1 MSGAWHGG
9 KGSGRR
15 NMSISQ
21 EEYDNRWDHIFSRD
35 LKEDKV
41 EMPGT
46 VGGAKIVLPE
56 DNTGTSKNEYYDVLT
71 TEDALRSNDETR
83 EALQNQK

>member
-15 NMSISQ
+15 TMSISQ
-21 EEYDNRWDHIFSRD
+21 EEWDNRWDNIFSRD
-35 LKEDKV
+35 LKK
-41 EMPGT
+41 
-46 VGGAKIVLPE
+46 E

-71 TEDALRSNDETR
+71 TEDALRSNEETQ
-83 EALQNQK
+83 EAIKNQNK